1 MVRYVKTFVK
11 GFDKELGGGIPYGH
25 LVLISGSPGTMKSTL
40 AYNIMYNNVIKSNIS
55 GAYISLEQ
63 GAPSLTFHLNQAG
76 FKPSHAVKDKVHMI
90 DLAKIRKELKED
102 PKKDW
107 LEVLELYI
115 EYLVKENDYDIL
127 IIDSLPVIEI
137 MAKMKDRRSDL
148 FFFFEWLRDL
158 SVTTFIILE
167 TSEGDKTLSEEEFLA
182 DGIIDMSMKVVGDVD
197 VQRRIR
203 CVKMRGVHHN
213 MCYFSLEFKKGVF
226 KIAPAI

>member
-11 GFDKELGGGIPYGH
+11 GFDKELDGGIPYGH

-40 AYNIMYNNVIKSNIS
+40 AYSIMYNNVIKSNMS
-55 GAYISLEQ
+55 GSYISLEQ
-63 GAPSLTFHLNQAG
+63 SAPSLTFHLNQAG
-76 FKPSHAVKDKVHMI
+76 FKTSHAVKDKVQVI

-107 LEVLELYI
+107 LDVLKLYI

-127 IIDSLPVIEI
+127 IIDSLPVVEI

-158 SVTTFIILE
+158 SVTTFIIIE
-167 TSEGDKTLSEEEFLA
+167 TAEVDKGLLEEEFLA
-182 DGIIDMSMKVVGDVD
+182 DGIINMSMKVVGDVD

-203 CVKMRGVHHN
+203 CVKMRGANHN